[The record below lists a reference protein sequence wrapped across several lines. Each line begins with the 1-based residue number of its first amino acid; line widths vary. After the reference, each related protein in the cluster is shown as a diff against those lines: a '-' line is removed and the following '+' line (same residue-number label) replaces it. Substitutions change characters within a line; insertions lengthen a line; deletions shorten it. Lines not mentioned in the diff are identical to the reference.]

1 VSSHKKLKV
10 RLASYSRLHD
20 LTKAIQLVAL
30 SKLKIA
36 QDARK
41 EENESLSSFKKP
53 YTKFNSFENIFL
65 NYMII
70 PVTSDKSCC
79 GAINT
84 NILDELFN
92 YIVILLENQK
102 EFNIFLIGK
111 KGKGFLKKNYSSNYK
126 YNVSNITKELVSFL
140 TTVCIYE
147 KMQNIKADVCIII
160 FNHLYSI
167 FEQGTSIYQALSFFH
182 FKRILAIQLNEST
195 ESIFWS
201 SLFMGNA
208 TETNFLLDY
217 YSFVMTLLFLK
228 SFHENELSELGGR
241 ITSMQNASKNALELM
256 QRLKILF
263 NKARQAYI
271 TNELIEIVSCLNALT
286 DVAN

>member
-1 VSSHKKLKV
+1 M
-10 RLASYSRLHD
+10 
-20 LTKAIQLVAL
+20 AL

-36 QDARK
+36 QDSRK

-53 YTKFNSFENIFL
+53 NTKFNSFDMIFN

-84 NILDELFN
+84 NIVDELYN
-92 YIVILLENQK
+92 YIVILIENQK
-102 EFNIFLIGK
+102 EFHIFLIGK

-126 YNVSNITKELVSFL
+126 YNASNITKEAVSLL

-147 KMQNIKADVCIII
+147 KMLHIKADVCIII

-167 FEQGTSIYQALSFFH
+167 FEQGTSIYQALSYTH
-182 FKRILAIQLNEST
+182 FTRILAVQLNAST

-201 SLFMGNA
+201 SLFVG
-208 TETNFLLDY
+208 TENETFFLQDY

-228 SFHENELSELGGR
+228 AFHENELSELGGR
-241 ITSMQNASKNALELM
+241 ITSMQNSSKNALELM

-271 TNELIEIVSCLNALT
+271 TNELIEIVSCLNALLEST
-286 DVAN
+286 M